1 MEFNLN
7 EQLERQRIEVVE
19 NIDKFQAVARRLRRL
34 ANEQGSYEGE
44 AFEASVHALLR
55 ELSQTSRKA
64 VARLSI
70 LITLKKGLVI
80 CEQEPESEE

>member
-1 MEFNLN
+1 MSRLDGL
-7 EQLERQRIEVVE
+7 LERQCIEVVE
-19 NIDKFQAVARRLRRL
+19 NLDKFQAVARRLRRL
-34 ANEQGSYEGE
+34 ANEQDSYEAE

-64 VARLSI
+64 VARLSVVI
-70 LITLKKGLVI
+70 ALKKGLVI

>member
-1 MEFNLN
+1 MEFNPN
-7 EQLERQRIEVVE
+7 KQFERQCIEVVE

-34 ANEQGSYEGE
+34 ANEQGSYE
-44 AFEASVHALLR
+44 AAPFEASVHALLG

-70 LITLKKGLVI
+70 VITLKKGLVI
-80 CEQEPESEE
+80 YEPEPESEE